1 MGPIP
6 SSIPCSFSTDVQQ
19 RNFQFSATNP
29 KNDDDDDDDERKLHV
44 MSLSQQLLLS
54 FGGA

>member
-1 MGPIP
+1 MGPIL

-19 RNFQFSATNP
+19 RNFQISATN
-29 KNDDDDDDDERKLHV
+29 KKHDDDDDDERKLHV

>member
-19 RNFQFSATNP
+19 RNFQISATN
-29 KNDDDDDDDERKLHV
+29 KKHDDDDDDERKLHV